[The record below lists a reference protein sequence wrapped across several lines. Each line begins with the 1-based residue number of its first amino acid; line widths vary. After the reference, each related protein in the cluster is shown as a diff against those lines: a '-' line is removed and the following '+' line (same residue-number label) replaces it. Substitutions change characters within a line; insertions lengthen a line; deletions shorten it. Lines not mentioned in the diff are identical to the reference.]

1 MSIRCINIDRDTP
14 LFLPPDIREWV
25 PQGHIANYIM
35 DAVGTINPQKFS
47 FNERGTGNRQYP
59 PSMMLSLLIYC
70 YSIGVFSG
78 RKIEMLTH
86 ESVSVRVIC
95 AGTHPDHDTICAFR
109 KQNLELF
116 AEVFVKVLE
125 LAKECRML
133 EVGNLVLSADGT
145 KIEGNA
151 SKHKAVSY
159 EHSTKSIERLQ
170 AEVSQLIAKGQ
181 EADATP
187 LAEGLTV
194 PDEIARRQDRIAALK
209 LAQEKI
215 LQRKK
220 QGLEHERAEYH
231 AAMEKRREAQ
241 AAGKK
246 LRGKAPVPPSEDP
259 DPKAQYNFTDPE
271 SRIMKASN
279 GAHFV
284 QAYNAQAVVETSS
297 RLVVGARVCD
307 RGNDKQELCEDIES
321 VPQDIRTGA
330 TVLVDSG
337 FMSQKQ
343 VELVEGSVP
352 EMLPTGVRVL
362 GAVGKAK
369 HGRSVEELEVRPDP
383 PEPPSDASFMEKMTH
398 RVSTASGQAIYKLR
412 KETVEPIFGNIKSV
426 LGFRRFSMR
435 GRAKAQAEWFLVCA
449 VTNLRRMFVLTTREK
464 MAFAA

>member
-1 MSIRCINIDRDTP
+1 
-14 LFLPPDIREWV
+14 LPPDIREWV

-35 DAVGTINPQKFS
+35 EAVETINPQKFS
-47 FNERGTGNRQYP
+47 FNERGTGSKQYP

-78 RKIEMLTH
+78 RKIELLTH
-86 ESVSVRVIC
+86 ESVVVRVIC
-95 AGTHPDHDTICAFR
+95 AGTHPDHDTLCAFR
-109 KQNLELF
+109 RQNLELF
-116 AEVFVKVLE
+116 AEVFVEVLE
-125 LAKECRML
+125 LAKACRML
-133 EVGNLVLSADGT
+133 AVGNLVLAADGT

-159 EHSTKSIERLQ
+159 EHSAKSIERLK
-170 AEVSQLIAKGQ
+170 AEVGQLIAKGQ
-181 EADATP
+181 EADAAP

-194 PDEIARRQDRIAALK
+194 PDEIARRQDRMAALE
-209 LAQEKI
+209 LARESLLK
-215 LQRKK
+215 RKK
-220 QGLEHERAEYH
+220 QGLEHEKAEYH

-246 LRGKAPVPPSEDP
+246 LRGKAPLPPSEEP
-259 DPKAQYNFTDPE
+259 DPGAQYNFTDPE

-297 RLVVGARVCD
+297 RLVVGARVCE

-321 VPQDIRTGA
+321 VPQAIRAGA

-343 VELVEGSVP
+343 VERAEGTAP
-352 EMLPTGVRVL
+352 GMLPTGVRVL

-383 PEPPSDASFMEKMTH
+383 PEPPPEAPFMEKMAH
-398 RVSTASGQAIYKLR
+398 RVSTASGRALYKLR
-412 KETVEPIFGNIKSV
+412 KETIEPFFGNVKSV

-449 VTNLRRMFVLTTREK
+449 VSNLRRMFVLATREK